1 MVNMTIQAVIFDMD
15 GVLVDSEGYWEQCR
29 VDFAQEL
36 GKSWAAEDQRL
47 VMGRGS
53 AEWAQIMQTRM
64 ALDMEIDDIIG
75 QMRSRVLARYD
86 EHLPILPGALEAV
99 HAAASRYK
107 VALASGSPTVLIQH
121 VTKSTGLDQVFQA
134 MVFGDE
140 VEHGKPAPDIYLE
153 AARRL
158 GVSPA
163 DCIGIEDSANGVRS
177 LKAAGMIAIGVPGA
191 NYPLPEDV
199 LQMADLV
206 LPSLE
211 GLSLE
216 LVSQFDSVETD
227 HLQKDQ

>member
-1 MVNMTIQAVIFDMD
+1 MTIQAVIFDMD
-15 GVLVDSEGYWEQCR
+15 GVLVDSEGYWEECR
-29 VDFAQEL
+29 VDFAREL
-36 GKSWAAEDQRL
+36 GKNWAAEDQRL

-53 AEWAQIMQTRM
+53 AEWAQIMRTRM
-64 ALDMEIDDIIG
+64 ALDMEIEEIIS
-75 QMRSRVLARYD
+75 QMRARVLARYN
-86 EHLPILPGALEAV
+86 ERLPILPGALEAV

-121 VTKSTGLDQVFQA
+121 VTKSTGLDQVFQT

-158 GVSPA
+158 NVSPVE
-163 DCIGIEDSANGVRS
+163 CLGIEDSASGIRA
-177 LKAAGMIAIGVPGA
+177 LKAAGMVAVAVPGA
-191 NYPLPEDV
+191 SYPLAEDV
-199 LQMADLV
+199 LNLADLV

-211 GLSLE
+211 AFSLE
-216 LVSQFDSVETD
+216 LVSQFDNLQTD